1 MRQLHAFVAADNV
14 CRGDPNSLSHVSAR
28 YGGAGLAGFPAGT
41 YIRAHTLTIFSGVTL
56 GGRMAVGRRAK

>member
-1 MRQLHAFVAADNV
+1 MRQLHAFVAA
-14 CRGDPNSLSHVSAR
+14 GDVFRDGPNSLFHVPAR

-56 GGRMAVGRRAK
+56 GGRMAVGRGAK